1 MEPSFSKE
9 AAQIL
14 KIKKTTLYTWA
25 YRRQIPIVKVG
36 SALRFRQSDLEKWL
50 KSQARA
56 GSWSYFNNEATLR
69 ISPHPDPERMTSD
82 VLRLAIAEAEEQM
95 KSRP

>member
-1 MEPSFSKE
+1 MEPLLTIEE

-36 SALRFRQSDLEKWL
+36 SALRFRQSDLEEWL
-50 KSQARA
+50 KDQ
-56 GSWSYFNNEATLR
+56 
-69 ISPHPDPERMTSD
+69 
-82 VLRLAIAEAEEQM
+82 
-95 KSRP
+95 SRPVTDYGERDG